1 MDKLLLYFPSYLDKV
16 SMAYLIKV
24 KKKKQNF
31 YSFNLKYA
39 ENEYEISELTSF

>member
-24 KKKKQNF
+24 KKKKNI